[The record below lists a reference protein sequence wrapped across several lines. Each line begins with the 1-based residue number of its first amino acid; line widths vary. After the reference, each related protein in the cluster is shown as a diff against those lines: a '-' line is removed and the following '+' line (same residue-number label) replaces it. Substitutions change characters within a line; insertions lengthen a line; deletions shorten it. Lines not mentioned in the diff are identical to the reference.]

1 MWTIFKVFKNLL
13 RCRFCFIFW
22 CFGSEVCQILAP
34 QLGFKPVPPP
44 PTPTALEGKVLTSG
58 PPGKSQAVV
67 LKILVFC
74 KTWPLRE
81 SQPLHLVPKQAK
93 NCFCWTWSDA
103 MVSSRGFGGRLW
115 SSLELSPNAGSWGL
129 KLPLCVA
136 EVIQDRFVLASWVL
150 LPLVCIFLFL
160 FFFYFFSKNVFNCV
174 KNCCLWWSNNGA
186 EKQNK
191 SSSFFCL
198 GMTSLEL
205 LCMLPCLCFE
215 NQAITLEVKIS
226 FVQCLQFR
234 REIQSKGKLY

>member
-1 MWTIFKVFKNLL
+1 MALRECDPGNVSVCFLPWLTVSTFYMWTWAVLFKKIFGVWTIFKVFKNLL
-13 RCRFCFIFW
+13 WYCFCFIFW

-34 QLGFKPVPPP
+34 QLGFKSVPPP

-93 NCFCWTWSDA
+93 NCFCWTWSNA
-103 MVSSRGFGGRLW
+103 MVPSRGFGGGLW
-115 SSLELSPNAGSWGL
+115 SSVELSPNAGSWGL

-136 EVIQDRFVLASWVL
+136 EVIQDRFVLASGVL

-160 FFFYFFSKNVFNCV
+160 FFLLFLQECV
-174 KNCCLWWSNNGA
+174 
-186 EKQNK
+186 
-191 SSSFFCL
+191 
-198 GMTSLEL
+198 
-205 LCMLPCLCFE
+205 
-215 NQAITLEVKIS
+215 
-226 FVQCLQFR
+226 
-234 REIQSKGKLY
+234 